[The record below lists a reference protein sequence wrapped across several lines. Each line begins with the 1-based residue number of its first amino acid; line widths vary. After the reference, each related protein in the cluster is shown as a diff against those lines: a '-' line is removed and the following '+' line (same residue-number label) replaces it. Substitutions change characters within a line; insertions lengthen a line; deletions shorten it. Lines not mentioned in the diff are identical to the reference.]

1 MNTNYGRLPDLRNLM
16 RISTIAALRKN
27 YPNYTD
33 LEDLLKVYTMETNE
47 YIGNVV
53 TEFGDL
59 FEGLKL
65 NKDKLKVN
73 DNYGNYY
80 KNSVKALIRRLD
92 ETGLITLDA
101 SLGYGSTSLAVVFA
115 PRKQRLP
122 YMVDFD
128 ISYKEQLN
136 NTRYKDQLVDRFIK
150 LATEYRNYNVQEM
163 IEEYNRSKDSRV
175 ATKREIRKLI
185 YDTGTV
191 FEKVHDLTKLSNYKD
206 EYDRLFWQNEV
217 LYCMRQRNF
226 EDLDVTQEEL
236 DKALEYLKGIEKS
249 IKRYYTAM
257 VKLSNEFTAQAIKG
271 AAEANFKPTQVSEEG
286 RYIMPDVIDRQG
298 KVGK

>member
-1 MNTNYGRLPDLRNLM
+1 MNTNYGRLQDLRNLM
-16 RISTIAALRKN
+16 QISTIAALRKN

-59 FEGLKL
+59 FEGLTL

-101 SLGYGSTSLAVVFA
+101 SLGYGSTSLALVFA
-115 PRKQRLP
+115 PRKRRP

-128 ISYKEQLN
+128 ISYKDQLN
-136 NTRYKDQLVDRFIK
+136 NTRYKDQLVARFIK
-150 LATEYRNYNVQEM
+150 LATEYRNYNVQEL

-191 FEKVHDLTKLSNYKD
+191 FEKVHDLTRLSNYKD

-217 LYCMRQRNF
+217 LYSMRQRNF

-249 IKRYYTAM
+249 IRRYYTAM
-257 VKLSNEFTAQAIKG
+257 VKLSNEFTMQAIKG
-271 AAEANFKPTQVSEEG
+271 AAEANFKPTQVGANG
-286 RYIMPDVIDRQG
+286 RYIMPDIIDRRS

>member
-1 MNTNYGRLPDLRNLM
+1 MNTKYGRLQDLRNLM
-16 RISTIAALRKN
+16 QISTIAALRKHYN
-27 YPNYTD
+27 NYTD
-33 LEDLLKVYTMETNE
+33 LKDLLKVYTIETNE
-47 YIGNVV
+47 YIGNVAA
-53 TEFGDL
+53 EFGDL
-59 FEGLKL
+59 FEGIRL
-65 NKDKLKVN
+65 NKDKLKEN
-73 DNYGNYY
+73 NNHGNYY

-92 ETGLITLDA
+92 ETGLITL
-101 SLGYGSTSLAVVFA
+101 STSYSYGSTSLALVFA

-136 NTRYKDQLVDRFIK
+136 NTRYKDRLVARFIK

-175 ATKREIRKLI
+175 ATKREIQKLI

-191 FEKVHDLTKLSNYKD
+191 FEKVHDLTKVSDYKD

-217 LYCMRQRNF
+217 LYSMRKRGF
-226 EDLDVTQEEL
+226 EDLDVSQEEL

-249 IKRYYTAM
+249 IRRYYAAM
-257 VKLSNEFTAQAIKG
+257 VKLSNEFTMQAIKE
-271 AAEANFKPTQVSEEG
+271 AAEVNFKPTQVSEEG
-286 RYIMPDVIDRQG
+286 RYIMPDVIDRRKLG
-298 KVGK
+298 K